1 MRGYRYTFLDLK
13 GLTGADLTLH
23 SSSDDE
29 ARKLAS
35 ELLYKCEFVALEMR
49 RGAEL
54 IYSISK
60 MDGVQRIGDEKSE
73 PLPR

>member
-13 GLTGADLTLH
+13 GLTGADLTLN

-60 MDGVQRIGDEKSE
+60 MDGVKSGWNE
-73 PLPR
+73 ESDSLP